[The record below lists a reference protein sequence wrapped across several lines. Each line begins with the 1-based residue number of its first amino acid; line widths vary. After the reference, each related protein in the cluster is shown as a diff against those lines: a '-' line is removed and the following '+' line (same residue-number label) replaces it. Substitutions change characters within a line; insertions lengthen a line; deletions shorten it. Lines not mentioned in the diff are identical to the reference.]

1 MSKQPK
7 KLPVFWI
14 VLLGSVIIFPLML
27 LIQPQRDA
35 VDEQQLPWNAAFDN
49 NGNLHALGL
58 VIGKSSLKEAML
70 LYGKDVEV
78 KLFTDKHEGNKSLEA
93 FFPVAYIGS
102 IKAGLALKLQVT
114 PEELNALYLKGKKI
128 SPTTSGGREIEL
140 YNSDIVDYMDRPIQ
154 SLTLVPRKQLT
165 ERAISMRF
173 GEPEHKETQS
183 DGLEHWFF
191 PRKGLEMII
200 DPEGPEALQYTVK

>member
-1 MSKQPK
+1 MSKQRN
-7 KLPVFWI
+7 LPVFWI
-14 VLLGSVIIFPLML
+14 VILGSVIIFPLML

-35 VDEQQLPWNAAFDN
+35 VDEQHLPWNAAFDR
-49 NGNLHALGL
+49 NGQLHALGL
-58 VIGKSSLKEAML
+58 TIGKSSLADAMQ

-78 KLFTDKHEGNKSLEA
+78 KLFTDRSEGSKSLEA

-102 IKAGLALKLQVT
+102 IKAGLALKLTVS
-114 PEELNALYLKGKKI
+114 EAELDALYLKGKKI

-140 YNSDIVDYMDRPIQ
+140 YNADILDLMDHPIQ
-154 SLTLVPRKQLT
+154 SLTLVPRKQLS

-173 GEPEHKETQS
+173 GEPARKQIQS

-191 PRKGLEMII
+191 PQKGLEMII
-200 DPEGPEALQYTVK
+200 DPEGPEALQYTDQ